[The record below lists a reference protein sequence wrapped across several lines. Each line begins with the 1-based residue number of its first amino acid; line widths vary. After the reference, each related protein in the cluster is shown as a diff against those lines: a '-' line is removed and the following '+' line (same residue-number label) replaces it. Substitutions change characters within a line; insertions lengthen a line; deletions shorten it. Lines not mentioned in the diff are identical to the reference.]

1 MKKIDK
7 ILLLTT
13 MVFFMHTT
21 FSLAQTQSGFRGSE
35 RSGIYIESGLL
46 KSWPAEGPALLWEA
60 SGIGTGY
67 SSAVAS
73 EDAIYITGRKGGNDV
88 LTSFS
93 FTGKKNWEV
102 IYGKS
107 DDGNYPDS
115 RCTPSVSGKS
125 IFLVSGQGDM
135 VCVNSSGKVLW
146 SVNYFEKYKGKIP
159 QFGVSESPVVAGN
172 LVIGTPGGNL
182 SSMVAFNAANG
193 SVAWAAPSIKDG
205 TNYVNPI
212 LISYGSLKMIVTVS
226 EGRLFAVNSENGKLL
241 WNINY
246 EGLNASPTGDRNH
259 ANTPVYRDGFILAAN
274 GYEQV
279 AVKFKLNADGSE
291 PSVVWKNTDLTPH
304 VGGMVLLGNLI
315 FSSTHDTNSKGRW
328 ICVDWNSGKTLWIKD
343 WYNKGS
349 VISADG
355 LLYIF
360 EEKSGHVGLLNP
372 DPAKMDVI
380 SEFQVTKGTGPYWS
394 HPMINNGRLYVRHG
408 DYMAVYALKKN

>member
-1 MKKIDK
+1 
-7 ILLLTT
+7 
-13 MVFFMHTT
+13 
-21 FSLAQTQSGFRGSE
+21 
-35 RSGIYIESGLL
+35 
-46 KSWPAEGPALLWEA
+46 
-60 SGIGTGY
+60 
-67 SSAVAS
+67 
-73 EDAIYITGRKGGNDV
+73 
-88 LTSFS
+88 
-93 FTGKKNWEV
+93 V

-135 VCVNSSGKVLW
+135 VCVNSNGKVLW

-159 QFGVSESPVVAGN
+159 QFGVSESPLVADN
-172 LVIGTPGGNL
+172 LVIGTPGGNV

-193 SVAWAAPSIKDG
+193 SVAWAAPSVKDG

-212 LISYGSLKMIVTVS
+212 LIGYDNLKMIVTVS
-226 EGRLFAVNSENGKLL
+226 EGRLIAVNSENGKLL

-246 EGLNASPTGDRNH
+246 EGQNAQPTGDRNH

-279 AVKFKLNADGSE
+279 AVKFKLNTDGSE

-349 VISADG
+349 IISADG

-372 DPAKMDVI
+372 DPGKMNVI
-380 SEFQVTKGTGPYWS
+380 SEFQVTKGSGPYWS
-394 HPMINNGRLYVRHG
+394 HPMINKGSLYVRHG